1 MICRSGRSKKRS
13 AGKASRDRSTLNSP
27 RKTRPRLF
35 LDENLCR
42 CAEILDVLVRSGLPH
57 LPHLRVFAPG
67 TPDEEWVRWVA
78 PLFDGVLGKDKAHR
92 YTPREKH
99 LIIELKLRVF
109 TFSSGNL
116 NGLKMAQ
123 LLKAA
128 LPQIAR

>member
-1 MICRSGRSKKRS
+1 MTDNLDSAAIGGPLFGLVAQILGVQLAARVLRFRAGPYHRCRTIS
-13 AGKASRDRSTLNSP
+13 
-27 RKTRPRLF
+27 
-35 LDENLCR
+35 
-42 CAEILDVLVRSGLPH
+42 
-57 LPHLRVFAPG
+57 
-67 TPDEEWVRWVA
+67 DEEWVRWVA
-78 PLFDGVLGKDKAHR
+78 PLFDGVLGKDNAHR

-128 LPQIAR
+128 LPQIERCAAAD

>member
-1 MICRSGRSKKRS
+1 
-13 AGKASRDRSTLNSP
+13 
-27 RKTRPRLF
+27 
-35 LDENLCR
+35 
-42 CAEILDVLVRSGLPH
+42 
-57 LPHLRVFAPG
+57 VFAPG
-67 TPDEEWVRWVA
+67 TPDEEWMRWVA

-128 LPQIAR
+128 LPQIERMMIRQAAPLVASITETGVSLRKL